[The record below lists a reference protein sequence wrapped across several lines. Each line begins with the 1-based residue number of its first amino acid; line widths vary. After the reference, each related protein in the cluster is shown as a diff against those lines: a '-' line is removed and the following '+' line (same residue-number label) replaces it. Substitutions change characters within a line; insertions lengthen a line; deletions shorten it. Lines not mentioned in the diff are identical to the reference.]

1 MEEGNGN
8 NSELV
13 GLCISFNKF
22 ITRKGKDRKL
32 WFFLSS
38 SVPKDWR
45 RGESPSSTF
54 FLVSRRFHGGRI
66 VNATNQLFRGKRFI

>member
-1 MEEGNGN
+1 MEEGNGSN
-8 NSELV
+8 FELV

-22 ITRKGKDRKL
+22 ITRKDKDRKL
-32 WFFLSS
+32 WFFMSS

-54 FLVSRRFHGGRI
+54 F
-66 VNATNQLFRGKRFI
+66 